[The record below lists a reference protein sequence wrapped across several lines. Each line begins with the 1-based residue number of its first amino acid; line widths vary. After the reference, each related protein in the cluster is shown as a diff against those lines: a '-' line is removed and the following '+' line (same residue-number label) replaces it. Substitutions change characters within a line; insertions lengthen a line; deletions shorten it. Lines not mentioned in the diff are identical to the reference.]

1 MLLRLFGFVFGS
13 RRNGLSG
20 SFRNIRAPVIFAR
33 NGQCA
38 VLSLPQPMFDLLY
51 GRAAGA
57 KRHAVMLVN
66 DTRAERAF
74 SLFEYPHF
82 SRF

>member
-20 SFRNIRAPVIFAR
+20 SFRVVRAPVIFAR

-38 VLSLPQPMFDLLY
+38 AQSLPQPMFDLLY

>member
-1 MLLRLFGFVFGS
+1 MRLRLFGFVFGS

-20 SFRNIRAPVIFAR
+20 SFRFVSALVIFAR
-33 NGQCA
+33 NGQSA
-38 VLSLPQPMFDLLY
+38 VQSLPQPLLDFLY